1 MEERGT
7 SGVVGERKEDSLVA
21 IKLFCNKSDHRRRLL
36 LLMMTVIIIITITIR
51 C

>member
-21 IKLFCNKSDHRRRLL
+21 IKLFCNKSDHRRLL